1 MRPPTVVSLLLA
13 VLIVGCDPSTTGP
26 TAVNLG
32 ERFQLGYGQSAT
44 VSHTGVTVTFKSLGE
59 DSRCPEGCCC
69 IWAGNARVII
79 SVAGMDTSLN
89 SYLEPK
95 EISCSEYRITLL
107 DVRPYPRL
115 DEHIDSQSYTIIL
128 IITRE

>member
-1 MRPPTVVSLLLA
+1 MRLQTVSSILLA
-13 VLIVGCDPSTTGP
+13 VLIVGCDSSTTSP

-32 ERFQLGYGQSAT
+32 KRFQLGYGQSAT
-44 VSHTGVTVTFKSLGE
+44 LSQTGLTVTFKSLGE

-95 EISCSEYRITLL
+95 EISYLEYRIKLL
-107 DVRPYPRL
+107 AVQPYPKL
-115 DEHIDSQSYTIIL
+115 NEHINSQSYNIIL
-128 IITRE
+128 IIAQE